1 MMTVLKIFGIFV
13 LVYVGL
19 SLLLVGCQRK
29 MIYYPSHDSEERLLQ
44 RAQAKGMSAWRN
56 ADGELIGFKA
66 SAPENATGG
75 NAVVVFHGNA
85 GYALHRD
92 YIINGFL
99 ALDDQ
104 QPWTIY
110 IFEYPGY
117 GAREGQPS
125 EKHIK
130 ATAGE
135 AVAGL
140 FNENYDRLFL
150 VGESIGTGV
159 ATHLAEKFSERIKGI
174 LLITPFTSLVDVG
187 KAHYPIFPIGL
198 VLRERYDNLESLKGY
213 DGPVA
218 FLIAEADE
226 IVTASLGHKLY
237 EAYSGPK
244 KIWIQEGRRHN
255 TLNYDPR
262 APWWKEVVSFL
273 QDTSYNQ
280 PVQEKSQ

>member
-1 MMTVLKIFGIFV
+1 MILKIFGIFV

-44 RAQAKGMSAWRN
+44 GAQAKGMSAWRN
-56 ADGELIGFKA
+56 ADGELIGWKA
-66 SAPENATGG
+66 SVPENATGG

-104 QPWTIY
+104 QSWTIHV
-110 IFEYPGY
+110 FEYPGY
-117 GAREGQPS
+117 GARKGQPS
-125 EKHIK
+125 EEHIK

-135 AVAGL
+135 AVASL
-140 FNENYDRLFL
+140 FNGNYDRLFL

-159 ATHLAEKFSERIKGI
+159 ATHLAEIFSERIKGV

-187 KAHYPIFPIGL
+187 KTHYPIFPIGML
-198 VLRERYDNLESLKGY
+198 LRERYDNLESLKGY
-213 DGPVA
+213 GGPVA

-255 TLNYDPR
+255 TLDYDPR
-262 APWWKEVVSFL
+262 ASWWKEVVSFL
-273 QDTSYNQ
+273 QNTHWGGPQ
-280 PVQEKSQ
+280 